1 METLISNLKSQTQVL
16 KDKYVERTKQY
27 ATSEF
32 KRLEK
37 LRNLNKFQIGHL
49 EMGLELNEK
58 GTDFLPLPN
67 GVNPCNDKISVTLNN
82 LISKIRS
89 SVNMGIEKFVSK
101 EENLAVKHYNNSIV
115 KLAKRISRKDL
126 DLNNLEMNTVCMD
139 VNIETFI
146 TDGNKTV
153 KAWTVI
159 AGGCVQR
166 PHYRY
171 LIK

>member
-1 METLISNLKSQTQVL
+1 MQNLISNLKSQTKVL
-16 KDKYVERTKQY
+16 KDKYVERTKEY

-37 LRNLNKFQIGHL
+37 LTNLNKFQIGHNEL
-49 EMGLELNEK
+49 GLDLNEK

-67 GVNPCNDKISVTLNN
+67 GVHPCNDKISITLDN

-146 TDGNKTV
+146 TDGKKMV
-153 KAWTVI
+153 KAWTII